1 MTSGAVPLVAAL
13 LAVGIALLLP
23 ATRRVP
29 GGTLPGRA
37 GATGSG
43 GSGRS
48 DEGDRLHRTAP
59 LWAAGGGVGVYLLV
73 GGVPGALAGTVTAV
87 VLTRVIRSAEL
98 PSARRRREELV
109 AALPAVVDLVAAGLA
124 AGAAP
129 ERALAQVGRAW
140 GGVVEDDLSVLGR
153 RLALGAEPV
162 EVWRDLATDP
172 QWGPVGRALAR
183 ATESGASLAP
193 ALRHLAGDLRR
204 TRRAESEGR
213 ARSVSTRAAAPLGLC
228 MLPAFVL
235 IGVIP
240 MIVAGLGAAGMTDLF
255 GG

>member
-1 MTSGAVPLVAAL
+1 
-13 LAVGIALLLP
+13 
-23 ATRRVP
+23 

-109 AALPAVVDLVAAGLA
+109 AALPAVVDLVAAGQPA
-124 AGAAP
+124 CAAP
-129 ERALAQVGRAW
+129 ERAHAQVDSAGGR
-140 GGVVEDDLSVLGR
+140 G
-153 RLALGAEPV
+153 
-162 EVWRDLATDP
+162 
-172 QWGPVGRALAR
+172 
-183 ATESGASLAP
+183 
-193 ALRHLAGDLRR
+193 LAGDSS
-204 TRRAESEGR
+204 A
-213 ARSVSTRAAAPLGLC
+213 LGNR
-228 MLPAFVL
+228 
-235 IGVIP
+235 
-240 MIVAGLGAAGMTDLF
+240 
-255 GG
+255 